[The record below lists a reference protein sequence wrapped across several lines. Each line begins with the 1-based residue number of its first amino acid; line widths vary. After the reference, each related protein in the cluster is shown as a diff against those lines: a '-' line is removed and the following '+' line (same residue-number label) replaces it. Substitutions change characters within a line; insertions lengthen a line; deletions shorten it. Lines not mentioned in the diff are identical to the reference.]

1 MLLKLQI
8 NNQLSFGAIWT
19 QKRPKASRGMPWS
32 VGFEISQAW
41 SANPPQMAPD
51 RQIKEMTVMAGS
63 SYLLMDCWW
72 WQSPPHSSHI

>member
-1 MLLKLQI
+1 
-8 NNQLSFGAIWT
+8 
-19 QKRPKASRGMPWS
+19 MPRS

-41 SANPPQMAPD
+41 SANPPQMVPD

-72 WQSPPHSSHI
+72 WQSPPTFLTHLVRGFIRLQIQKSDSLSELK